1 VEDQDK
7 ATKVRLKAEF
17 GEGNVIFATVKRFG
31 LMAFRKPTEEQYL
44 DYSGSIG
51 APMESSMV
59 ACEQFAFDCM
69 AHPVEAE
76 AKAKARR
83 LFKAMPLLA
92 SNTASAICAMS
103 CGDYDPLELTDDEKK
118 ALDERWEF
126 GWGGLKPAGLAPIV
140 MATDQTAGTIAR
152 IAFDAQ
158 QNGDTDN
165 GRKIRAA
172 VLALTR
178 SPDNTTME
186 GIISQRPALLR
197 PLWYRAQELVGA
209 GVAEVG
215 KD

>member
-1 VEDQDK
+1 MEDQDK
-7 ATKVRLKAEF
+7 AAKARLQAEL
-17 GEGNVIFATVKRFG
+17 GTGNVIFASVKRFG

-69 AHPVEAE
+69 AYPVEPE

-92 SNTASAICAMS
+92 SDTASAICSMS
-103 CGDYDPLELTDDEKK
+103 CGDYDPLDLPDDEKK
-118 ALDERWEF
+118 ALDTQWEF
-126 GWGGLKPAGLAPIV
+126 GWGGLHPAGLAPIV
-140 MATDQTAGTIAR
+140 MATDETSGTIAR
-152 IAFDAQ
+152 IAFDAK

-178 SPDNTTME
+178 KPDRSTME
-186 GIISQRPALLR
+186 AILGERPALLM